1 MSIEIQNFK
10 FDQPT
15 SEVSFERLE
24 AIEHELGGVLDNGF
38 RELLSMINGGR
49 PDPGLVSSIRF
60 LEYPIIVFLGLDEGK
75 SNLIGSHKDLS
86 QTIGRSD
93 LVPIERPRTMAD
105 LDAALRLLPRLG
117 EDAASFQAAIQE
129 VRASMK
135 ELDDPWE
142 S

>member
-1 MSIEIQNFK
+1 VALPLFADVPKQKGTGGLLGHHWKLLATGRRYLMSTEIQNFK

-15 SEVSFERLE
+15 SGVSFERLE
-24 AIEHELGGVLDNGF
+24 AIEHELGGVLDDGF

-93 LVPIERPRTMAD
+93 VSTNRT
-105 LDAALRLLPRLG
+105 P
-117 EDAASFQAAIQE
+117 
-129 VRASMK
+129 
-135 ELDDPWE
+135 
-142 S
+142 